1 MNSPLEGI
9 RILDLTHVHAGPSCT
24 QLLAWLGAEVIKIEE
39 PGVGDG
45 SRTDAAHRPGVDSTY
60 FLLFN
65 SNKKSL
71 TLDLK
76 SAQGKEIFER
86 LVKISDVIV
95 ENFGPGTLD
104 RLGLG
109 YEDIREINPKIV
121 YGSIK
126 GFGSYGPNA
135 GLKSFEHIAQA
146 MGGAISTNGESGRAP
161 FPNSAYIGD
170 SGTGL
175 HLAIGLLAA
184 LRQRDDAGIGQHVE
198 VSMQDSVVNLM
209 RFRFVDSLVKS
220 EPVARD
226 GNRTGGRPSLVFP
239 CYPGGADDY
248 VAIVTGGEA
257 WDSLLAIMER
267 ADLIGDERYAT
278 AEARAQHPE
287 EVESIISEWTS
298 AHSKHDI
305 MTTLTEIGIPC
316 GEVRSTVEV
325 IEDPHLK
332 ARQMIVEVDDSLRG
346 NYLTIGS
353 PIKLSSSETSITS
366 APTLGE
372 HSGEALSTLL
382 GFTSDEIA
390 SLRSGGVI

>member
-9 RILDLTHVHAGPSCT
+9 RVLDLTHVHAGPSCT

-45 SRTDAAHRPGVDSTY
+45 SRAEMAHRPGVDSVY

-71 TLDLK
+71 TLNLK
-76 SAQGKEIFER
+76 SVQGKEIFKR
-86 LVKISDVIV
+86 LVRVSDVIV
-95 ENFGPGTLD
+95 ENMGPGTLD

-109 YEDIREINPKIV
+109 YEEISEVNPKIV

-170 SGTGL
+170 TGTGL

-209 RFRFVDSLVKS
+209 RFRFVDSLVRG

-226 GNRTGGRPSLVFP
+226 GNRTGGRPSMVFP
-239 CYPGGADDY
+239 CYPGGQDDY

-278 AEARAQHPE
+278 AEARAQRPD
-287 EVESIISEWTS
+287 EVERLISEWTS
-298 AHSKHDI
+298 ARTKQEV
-305 MTTLTEIGIPC
+305 MATLTEVGIPC
-316 GEVRSTVEV
+316 GEVLSTIEV
-325 IEDPHLK
+325 IEDAHLR
-332 ARQMIVEVDDSLRG
+332 ARQMVVEVDDSLRG

-353 PIKLSSSETSITS
+353 PIKLSANETNIAS

-372 HSGEALSTLL
+372 HSDEVLSTLL
-382 GFTSDEIA
+382 GLTSEEIA
-390 SLRSGGVI
+390 SLKNEGVI